1 MEENKEGSNLP
12 VEVKNK
18 GLLGKPPVIKTIDA
32 IRRAGKLLGATAV
45 GITGLG
51 VIALGSGPVVALG
64 AAVSL
69 GGIARLAQNAHM
81 KTEPTLLF
89 GTKRLNSGA
98 LGIFQDPLNMNLMTR
113 MVGYNNNNSTKISVI
128 TLTINVGSQ
137 NEWNIYNSN
146 YLATSGLWGYLRGNE
161 NTTDLRLITNN
172 VVSSKVKYLDV
183 SSQ

>member
-98 LGIFQDPLNMNLMTR
+98 LGIFQDPCFTAAAPGHTGFQQIGAGGTVQNQRT
-113 MVGYNNNNSTKISVI
+113 VI
-128 TLTINVGSQ
+128 Q
-137 NEWNIYNSN
+137 
-146 YLATSGLWGYLRGNE
+146 
-161 NTTDLRLITNN
+161 
-172 VVSSKVKYLDV
+172 
-183 SSQ
+183 